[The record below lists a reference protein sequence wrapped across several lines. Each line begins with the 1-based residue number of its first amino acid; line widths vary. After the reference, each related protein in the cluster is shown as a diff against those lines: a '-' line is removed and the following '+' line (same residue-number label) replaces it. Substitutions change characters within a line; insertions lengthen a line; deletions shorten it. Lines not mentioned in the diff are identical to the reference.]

1 MTFQDTQ
8 SGFRSYSKKAINCI
22 DFVINGFGADSE
34 ILIDASKKELRITE
48 EKITVIYDTG
58 GKTSTKNP
66 VFHSG
71 DVLGSLIEL
80 IALKHPLRF
89 LGIPGVILIV
99 IGIIFSIIV
108 ISIFNDIRYFSI
120 PSTLVALGAMLT
132 GLMMILMSV
141 VLFAIQR
148 ALKRS

>member
-1 MTFQDTQ
+1 M
-8 SGFRSYSKKAINCI
+8 
-22 DFVINGFGADSE
+22 
-34 ILIDASKKELRITE
+34 
-48 EKITVIYDTG
+48 
-58 GKTSTKNP
+58 
-66 VFHSG
+66 FHSG

-89 LGIPGVILIV
+89 LGIPGVVLIV